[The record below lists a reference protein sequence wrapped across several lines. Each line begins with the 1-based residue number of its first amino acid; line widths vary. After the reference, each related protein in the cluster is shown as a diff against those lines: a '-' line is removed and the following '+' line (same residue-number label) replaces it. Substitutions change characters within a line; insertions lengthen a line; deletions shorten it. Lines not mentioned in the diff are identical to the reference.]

1 MGKFMGHDDRERKFE
16 KALERHLR
24 LGEPRDASGAA
35 HSQAEP
41 ACPDAAL
48 LAAFHERMLSN
59 EEMDAAKAH
68 IAACSRCQEILA
80 LLEATDEVVFD
91 AADAANDVEQEKV
104 FELAQPVLAGSPSQ
118 EEEYLP
124 RAAVPA
130 AAARATVAS
139 KAPRSISSGRA
150 KMWRWVAPAAA
161 VAAGLLIWVTA
172 HDKLK
177 HPVSS
182 VNSLEVAQEKAADRQ
197 FDDRLAPAPSASTTA
212 QTREQG
218 RVDEALKSLNESK
231 GSASTLSA
239 RRAPTST
246 SGGVVSGV
254 GNGVADAPAERT
266 RGELQLQGRNS
277 LALKQLPPAN
287 PSANARSQGDVSFTA
302 APSVSTKAEEL
313 DRATAKDRKKADA
326 HATPANA
333 PADGTVNTGFA
344 AGAGAGSTVEGQ
356 NARDSERKIPP
367 KEKLEPGVA
376 GELSASSPPK
386 AQPAAPPP
394 PAPSST
400 SANQSADAAGK
411 KESGANSMTVTT
423 EQAQVTANYE
433 RAASLQNDKAGLA
446 KTSEARTN
454 SKMKDSP
461 LILTPGGNVLWR
473 LRAGGKIERS
483 TDRGITWLPQN
494 RGVEVELLAG
504 SAPSDAVC
512 WLAGRAGTI
521 LRTTDGGGHWSKVVS
536 PITGDIAGILAA
548 DAQNVTISGA
558 GNNTRFATSD
568 GGATWTPAKE

>member
-1 MGKFMGHDDRERKFE
+1 MGHDDRERNFE

-24 LGEPRDASGAA
+24 LSAPRDASAAA

-59 EEMDAAKAH
+59 EEMDAAKTH

-80 LLEATDEVVFD
+80 LLEVTDEVLFD
-91 AADAANDVEQEKV
+91 AADAADDVEQEKV

-161 VAAGLLIWVTA
+161 AAGLLIWVTA

-182 VNSLEVAQEKAADRQ
+182 VTSLEVAQEKAADRQ
-197 FDDRLAPAPSASTTA
+197 FDDRLAPLPPASTPA
-212 QTREQG
+212 QTRENG
-218 RVDEALKSLNESK
+218 RVDEQVKSLNESK
-231 GSASTLSA
+231 GPAGALSA
-239 RRAPTST
+239 RRAPAST
-246 SGGVVSGV
+246 SGGVIGGV

-266 RGELQLQGRNS
+266 LRELPLQGRNS
-277 LALKQLPPAN
+277 LALKQLAPAN
-287 PSANARSQGDVSFTA
+287 PPGNARSQSEVSVTAA

-313 DRATAKDRKKADA
+313 DRAAAKDRKKADS
-326 HATPANA
+326 HATPDNA
-333 PADGTVNTGFA
+333 PADGTGKTGFA
-344 AGAGAGSTVEGQ
+344 AGAGVGSTAEGQ
-356 NARDSERKIPP
+356 NARDSERKIPA

-376 GELSASSPPK
+376 GELSASSAPSP
-386 AQPAAPPP
+386 QPAAPPP
-394 PAPSST
+394 A
-400 SANQSADAAGK
+400 SARSAAKQGADAAQK
-411 KESGANSMTVTT
+411 KESDANAMTATT

-433 RAASLQNDKAGLA
+433 SAASLQNEKAGLA
-446 KTSEARTN
+446 KTSEAKAM
-454 SKMKDSP
+454 SHMKDSP
-461 LILTPGGNVLWR
+461 LILTPGGTVLWR

-483 TDRGITWLPQN
+483 ADRGIAWTPQDS
-494 RGVEVELLAG
+494 GAKVELLAG

-521 LRTTDGGGHWSKVVS
+521 LRTTDGGGHWNKVVS
-536 PITGDIAGILAA
+536 PITGDVGGIRAE
-548 DAQNVTISGA
+548 DALHATIFDA
-558 GNNTRFATSD
+558 GNNTRFTTSD